1 MRYKLGPKR
10 TNTTVNCMI
19 FTVYINRYGKL
30 IVEININPGIVSKI
44 KLYEAK
50 FIGMDMLGRDPGL

>member
-1 MRYKLGPKR
+1 
-10 TNTTVNCMI
+10 MI